1 MQKLQSRLSVLR
13 PEDEKTVLAFTFTGL
28 MGKKDGLF
36 DNMLGLAHI
45 KNGLAEINLNG
56 ENQIINK
63 EQVIAVNP
71 DIIFVPTWNYNN
83 ENDINGY
90 AQSILNDPAYQNI
103 KAVKNKRL
111 EFVSDRYRNVAS
123 QHITEAVE
131 VMAKAVYPE
140 IFK

>member
-28 MGKKDGLF
+28 MGKKGGLF

-83 ENDINGY
+83 ENDINVIKT
-90 AQSILNDPAYQNI
+90 ILERI
-103 KAVKNKRL
+103 KSN
-111 EFVSDRYRNVAS
+111 
-123 QHITEAVE
+123 
-131 VMAKAVYPE
+131 
-140 IFK
+140 

>member
-1 MQKLQSRLSVLR
+1 
-13 PEDEKTVLAFTFTGL
+13 
-28 MGKKDGLF
+28 
-36 DNMLGLAHI
+36 MLGLAHI